1 MSILFSKKSI
11 RNRFL
16 LQLFIAST
24 TLIVIFSF
32 LLYSYIKQSIYEE
45 RKEEVVLLAKHIINN
60 EALDSTVLQD
70 TDILLGVS
78 VEMISMKIKF
88 TDTIFRDIT
97 LDDRHFIVLI
107 YPYELNEGNYLKITK
122 DITNTKNLLAKI
134 LNHILVIN
142 WIAFFII
149 LLYAVILSRMLI
161 SPITA
166 LTTRLSDMNENFI
179 TPIKIDTLPVEFH
192 PLGDGI
198 NKLIHRI
205 QTFVKY
211 QKELFIGTA
220 HELKTPL
227 AVMKLKNQ
235 VTAIKRREP
244 EEYLEALKVSNT
256 SIDEMNKII
265 SDILNIGRQESAQF
279 EIPIK
284 IDVIEYLKRK
294 GKDFNL
300 LALSENKILELSFEA
315 KSFNAT
321 IQLSLL
327 NQIMQ
332 NFLQNAIKFTAEN
345 KKIIFSA
352 KKSKRDGML
361 LIEVIDEGVG
371 IDESI
376 DIFAPFT
383 RTGDKSGVGLGLF
396 LAKSAADAM
405 GAKIYIKN
413 RENRQGTVASLELG
427 AELCCDISNDK

>member
-1 MSILFSKKSI
+1 LSILFSKKSI

-24 TLIVIFSF
+24 ALIVIFSF

-45 RKEEVVLLAKHIINN
+45 RKAEVVLLAKHIINN

-88 TDTIFRDIT
+88 TDIIFRDIA

-107 YPYELNEGNYLKITK
+107 YPYELDEGNYLKITK

-179 TPIKIDTLPVEFH
+179 TPIKIDSLPVEFH

-413 RENRQGTVASLELG
+413 RKNRQGTVASLELG
-427 AELCCDISNDK
+427 AELCCDIPNDK

>member
-24 TLIVIFSF
+24 ALIVIFSF

-45 RKEEVVLLAKHIINN
+45 RKAEVVLLAKHIINN

-88 TDTIFRDIT
+88 TDIIFRDIA

-107 YPYELNEGNYLKITK
+107 YPYELDEGNYLKITK

-179 TPIKIDTLPVEFH
+179 TPIKIDSLPVEFH

-413 RENRQGTVASLELG
+413 RKNRQGTVASLELG
-427 AELCCDISNDK
+427 AELCCDIPNDK

>member
-24 TLIVIFSF
+24 ALIVIFSF

-60 EALDSTVLQD
+60 EALDGTVIQD

-78 VEMISMKIKF
+78 VEMISMKIKV
-88 TDTIFRDIT
+88 TKPIFRDIV
-97 LDDRHFIVLI
+97 LDDRYFIVLI
-107 YPYELNEGNYLKITK
+107 YPYELSEDNYIKITK
-122 DITNTKNLLAKI
+122 DITNTKNLLSKI

-142 WIAFFII
+142 WIALFMI

-161 SPITA
+161 KPIAA
-166 LTTRLSDMNENFI
+166 LATRLSNMNENFI
-179 TPIKIDTLPVEFH
+179 TPIKIDTLPVEFY

-198 NKLIHRI
+198 NKLIYRI

-244 EEYLEALKVSNT
+244 EEYLDALKISNS

-279 EIPIK
+279 EKPTK

-300 LALSENKILELSFEA
+300 LALSENKTLELDFEA

-332 NFLQNAIKFTAEN
+332 NFLQNAIKFTEEN

-371 IDESI
+371 IDENI

-413 RENRQGTVASLELG
+413 RKNAQGTVASLELG
-427 AELCCDISNDK
+427 AELCCDISDDR

>member
-24 TLIVIFSF
+24 ALIVIFSF
-32 LLYSYIKQSIYEE
+32 LLYSYIKQSILEE

-88 TDTIFRDIT
+88 TNSIFRNIA

-107 YPYELNEGNYLKITK
+107 YPYEISEGNYLKITK
-122 DITNTKNLLAKI
+122 DITNTRNLLSKI

-161 SPITA
+161 RPIAA
-166 LTTRLSDMNENFI
+166 LATRLSNMNENFI

-244 EEYLEALKVSNT
+244 EEYLEALKISNS

-279 EIPIK
+279 EKPIK

-300 LALSENKILELSFEA
+300 LASSENKTLELNFEA

-332 NFLQNAIKFTAEN
+332 NFLQNAIKFTEEN

-352 KKSKRDGML
+352 KKSERDGML
-361 LIEVIDEGVG
+361 LIEVIDEGIG
-371 IDESI
+371 IDENI

-405 GAKIYIKN
+405 GARIYIKN
-413 RENRQGTVASLELG
+413 RKNRQGTVASLELG
-427 AELCCDISNDK
+427 AELCCDIPDDR

>member
-16 LQLFIAST
+16 LQLLIAST
-24 TLIVIFSF
+24 ALIILFSF
-32 LLYSYIKQSIYEE
+32 LLYSYIKQSIFEE
-45 RKEEVVLLAKHIINN
+45 RKEELVLLSKHIINN

-78 VEMISMKIKF
+78 VEMISMKINFK
-88 TDTIFRDIT
+88 DTLIRT
-97 LDDRHFIVLI
+97 LQVDNRHFIILI
-107 YPYELNEGNYLKITK
+107 YPYELSEGNYLKITK
-122 DITNTKNLLAKI
+122 DVTNTKNLLAKI

-142 WIAFFII
+142 LIAFFII
-149 LLYAVILSRMLI
+149 LIYAIILSRMLI
-161 SPITA
+161 RPITSLA
-166 LTTRLSDMNENFI
+166 TRLSDMNENFI

-244 EEYLEALKVSNT
+244 EEYLEALKTSNN

-279 EIPIK
+279 EKPIK
-284 IDVIEYLKRK
+284 IDVIEYLKSK

-300 LALSENKILELSFEA
+300 LAKSENKTLELNFEA

-332 NFLQNAIKFTAEN
+332 NFLQNAIKFTSEN

-352 KKSKRDGML
+352 KKSKKDGLL
-361 LIEVIDEGVG
+361 LIEVIDEGTG
-371 IDESI
+371 IDENI

-383 RTGDKSGVGLGLF
+383 RVGDKSGVGLGLF

-413 RENRQGTVASLELG
+413 RTDAQGTVASLELG
-427 AELCCDISNDK
+427 AELCCDIPEDK